1 MARTGGGR
9 RGQSGGLTERLPLK
23 LGGVFGVAAY
33 VVGYIVTYVLVE
45 IDGEID
51 TSEFDSEFADTIDV
65 VGWVFYNGHFVDTEY
80 SISAGDFSESES
92 ERLIAEGS
100 TQIPEVVYYLVPIVM
115 LVGAGY
121 LLLQQEYV
129 TDVGDAALS
138 GATLVVGYLPL
149 AILGTILFEAS
160 ESGNGGSV
168 SVGPETGAAILLA
181 GLIWPIVLGAV
192 GGFLASQIQDN
203 TRRRR

>member
-1 MARTGGGR
+1 M
-9 RGQSGGLTERLPLK
+9 
-23 LGGVFGVAAY
+23 
-33 VVGYIVTYVLVE
+33 
-45 IDGEID
+45 
-51 TSEFDSEFADTIDV
+51 
-65 VGWVFYNGHFVDTEY
+65 FYNGHFVDTEY
-80 SISAGDFSESES
+80 SISAGGVSESES

-121 LLLQQEYV
+121 LLLQQEYA

-160 ESGNGGSV
+160 ESSNGGSV
-168 SVGPETGAAILLA
+168 SVAPETGAAILLA

-192 GGFLASQIQDN
+192 GGFLASQTQDN